1 MTGSVNPVL
10 VVGATSWGCTL
21 AIQLDRA
28 GSRVSV
34 LCRSSEE
41 AAELLRS
48 REQHRLLPGIALPES
63 IDFVVEP
70 PSNPDAVI
78 LAVPAQTLRANL
90 RDLLPRLQGS
100 APIVNAA
107 KGIELDTHQRMS
119 QVIADELG
127 TAGRTAPIAVLSGPN
142 LAREIAVG
150 QAATTVVASADAATA
165 ERLRDLLMSPTFRV
179 YTNDDVVGV
188 ELGGALKNIVAI
200 GVGIGD
206 ALNIGDNGRAAF
218 LTRGLAEM
226 ARLGLALGA
235 HPLTFMGLACLG
247 DLIATAA
254 SPRSR
259 NRSLG
264 EQLGRGETLH
274 DILAAT
280 VHVTEGVETTRAV
293 YELARE
299 HQIELPIV
307 EAMHEVLFDA
317 LSPNLAIQRLMT
329 RESRSESAALA
340 QFWPPGQP
348 G

>member
-1 MTGSVNPVL
+1 MLAL

-21 AIQLDRA
+21 AIQLQRA
-28 GSRVSV
+28 GSAVAV
-34 LCRSSEE
+34 LCRSTEE
-41 AAELLRS
+41 ARELSRL
-48 REQHRLLPGIALPES
+48 REQRRLLPGIVLPES
-63 IDFVVEP
+63 IDFVAEP
-70 PSNPDAVI
+70 PSSLDAVI
-78 LAVPAQTLRANL
+78 LAVPAQSLRANL
-90 RDLLPRLQGS
+90 RNLLPRLEGE
-100 APIVNAA
+100 AAIVSAA
-107 KGIELDTHQRMS
+107 KGIELDTHMRMS
-119 QVIADELG
+119 QVIAEEL
-127 TAGRTAPIAVLSGPN
+127 AALGRSVPIAVLSGPN

-150 QAATTVVASADAATA
+150 QAATTVIASDDPATA
-165 ERLRDLLMSPTFRV
+165 ERVRDLLMSPTFRV

-226 ARLGLALGA
+226 ARLGVALNA

-259 NRSLG
+259 NRTLG
-264 EQLGRGETLH
+264 EQLGRGQTLS
-274 DILAAT
+274 DILAAS

-293 YELARE
+293 RALARE

-307 EAMHEVLFDA
+307 EAIYSVLFESLA
-317 LSPNLAIQRLMT
+317 PSLAIERLMT
-329 RESRSESAALA
+329 REAQRETAARA
-340 QFWPPGQP
+340 QFWPPEKP

>member
-1 MTGSVNPVL
+1 MAAPADPVL

-28 GSRVSV
+28 GSTVAV

-41 AAELLRS
+41 AAELARS
-48 REQHRLLPGIALPES
+48 REQRRLLPGIALPES
-63 IDFVVEP
+63 IDFVIEP
-70 PSNPDAVI
+70 PANPNAVI

-90 RDLLPRLQGS
+90 RALLPHLHGD
-100 APIVNAA
+100 APIVSAA
-107 KGIELDTHQRMS
+107 KGIELDTHLRMS
-119 QVIADELG
+119 EVITDELRA
-127 TAGRTAPIAVLSGPN
+127 AGRDAPVVALSGPN
-142 LAREIAVG
+142 LAREVAVG
-150 QAATTVVASADAATA
+150 QAATTVVASTDGASV
-165 ERLRDLLMSPTFRV
+165 ERLRELLMSPSFRV
-179 YTNDDVVGV
+179 YTNDDIVGV

-226 ARLGLALGA
+226 ARLGLAVGA
-235 HPLTFMGLACLG
+235 RPLTFMGLACLG

-254 SPRSR
+254 SPSSR
-259 NRSLG
+259 NRTLG
-264 EQLGRGETLH
+264 EQLGRGEMLQ

-293 YELARE
+293 RELARE

-307 EAMHEVLFDA
+307 EAMHDVLFDA
-317 LSPNLAIQRLMT
+317 LPPNVAIQRLMT
-329 RESRSESAALA
+329 REAQSESAALG
-340 QFWPPGQP
+340 QFLPAAEPN
-348 G
+348 

>member
-1 MTGSVNPVL
+1 MAGSLDPVL

-28 GSRVSV
+28 GSRVAV
-34 LCRSSEE
+34 LCRGPEE
-41 AAELLRS
+41 AAELTRS
-48 REQHRLLPGIALPES
+48 RELHRLLPGIVLPER
-63 IDFVVEP
+63 IDFVVDP
-70 PSNPDAVI
+70 PSKITALI
-78 LAVPAQTLRANL
+78 LAVPAQTLRTNL
-90 RDLLPRLQGS
+90 RDVLPYLP
-100 APIVNAA
+100 ANIPIVSAA
-107 KGIELDTHQRMS
+107 KGIELETHQRMS
-119 QVIADELG
+119 EVIADELDKV
-127 TAGRTAPIAVLSGPN
+127 ARTAPIAVLSGPN
-142 LAREIAVG
+142 LAREIAAGEAASTVFASTD
-150 QAATTVVASADAATA
+150 AATT

-179 YTNDDVVGV
+179 YTNEDVVGV

-259 NRSLG
+259 TRSLG
-264 EQLGRGETLH
+264 EQLGRGEYLH

-293 YELARE
+293 RDLARE
-299 HQIELPIV
+299 YQIELPIV
-307 EAMHEVLFDA
+307 EAMHDVLFDA
-317 LSPNLAIQRLMT
+317 LAPSHAIQRLMT
-329 RESRSESAALA
+329 RQAQSESASLA
-340 QFWPPGQP
+340 QLWPPGRL